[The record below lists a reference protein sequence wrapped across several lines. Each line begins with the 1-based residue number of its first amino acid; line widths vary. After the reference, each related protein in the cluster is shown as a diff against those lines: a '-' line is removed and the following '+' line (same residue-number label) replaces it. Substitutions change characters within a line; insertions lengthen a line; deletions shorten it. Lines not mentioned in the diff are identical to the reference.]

1 MVPSAAGGFT
11 GNRVTPREFRPYFRA
26 YNNRH
31 TGIHLGGRPVTG
43 SQTESIIITGNQYTL
58 KRYVMQVQYVY
69 DEQGKKT
76 SVIVPISLWQKI
88 SRQKKVSPDNRA
100 FNPAQYRGIY
110 RNLGIDIGRELGVLR
125 QEWER
130 T

>member
-1 MVPSAAGGFT
+1 
-11 GNRVTPREFRPYFRA
+11 
-26 YNNRH
+26 
-31 TGIHLGGRPVTG
+31 
-43 SQTESIIITGNQYTL
+43 
-58 KRYVMQVQYVY
+58 MQVQYVY

-76 SVIVPISLWQKI
+76 GVLVPISLWQKI

-100 FNPAQYRGIY
+100 FNPARYRGIY
-110 RNLGIDIGRELGVLR
+110 RNLGIDIDRELTALR